1 MRVEHAG
8 CVLQEKTPRG
18 MRGGTRVVALIS
30 SDRRKTGAGKGGAAN
45 YRARR
50 KTERANVVQRAFTA
64 RSTN

>member
-8 CVLQEKTPRG
+8 CVLQEKTPRR
-18 MRGGTRVVALIS
+18 MRGGTRVAALIS
-30 SDRRKTGAGKGGAAN
+30 SDRRAGKGGAAN